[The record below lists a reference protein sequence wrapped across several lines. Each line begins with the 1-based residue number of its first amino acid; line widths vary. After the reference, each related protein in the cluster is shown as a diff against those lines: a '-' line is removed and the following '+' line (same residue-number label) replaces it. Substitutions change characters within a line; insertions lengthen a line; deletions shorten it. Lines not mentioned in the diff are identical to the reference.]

1 LWIGPQLLSTLSA
14 GRRHPRRRRDQT
26 GEVAVKDVIID
37 LLGKL
42 ANLSTTNLALIVVL
56 VALLIVWQLVSK
68 M

>member
-1 LWIGPQLLSTLSA
+1 M
-14 GRRHPRRRRDQT
+14 
-26 GEVAVKDVIID
+26 KNVIVD